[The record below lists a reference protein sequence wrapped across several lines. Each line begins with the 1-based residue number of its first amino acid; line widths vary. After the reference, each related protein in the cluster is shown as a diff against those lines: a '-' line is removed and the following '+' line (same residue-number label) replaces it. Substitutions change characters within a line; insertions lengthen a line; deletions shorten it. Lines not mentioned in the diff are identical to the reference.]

1 MAYCEDFPC
10 CGHEAGCCPDF
21 DEDGQQLNMVC
32 TCGARLPVDSRYSIC
47 SGCLNQDEFG
57 DEDYDDDED
66 IDDEEDFDDDAHDR
80 YVEWRNEMAYE
91 DYGYFE

>member
-21 DEDGQQLNMVC
+21 DDDGRQLNMIW
-32 TCGARLPVDSRYSIC
+32 TCGDRLSFDSRYSIC
-47 SGCLNQDEFG
+47 SSCMNHDAF
-57 DEDYDDDED
+57 DDED
-66 IDDEEDFDDDAHDR
+66 DDDDYIDDEEDYDDDAHDR
-80 YVEWRNEMAYE
+80 YVEMRNEMAYE